1 MSLPLYNILDID
13 GEDLNTRILKLQFK
27 CGDLCDTNKQIKE
40 GEFIG
45 TVKSEVKL
53 HVKFIFN
60 KIHENQVNCPK
71 LFTTLKDF
79 SDSAPRMKP
88 PRWENLTK
96 EIQNYYS
103 YNKR

>member
-1 MSLPLYNILDID
+1 M
-13 GEDLNTRILKLQFK
+13 
-27 CGDLCDTNKQIKE
+27 E

-45 TVKSEVKL
+45 TVKSKVKK
-53 HVKFIFN
+53 HVKFIFEIMT
-60 KIHENQVNCPK
+60 KNQVNCPK

-88 PRWENLTK
+88 PSWESLPK
-96 EIQNYYS
+96 EILDSYN

>member
-1 MSLPLYNILDID
+1 M
-13 GEDLNTRILKLQFK
+13 E
-27 CGDLCDTNKQIKE
+27 GD
-40 GEFIG
+40 FIG
-45 TVKSEVKL
+45 TVKSEVNNV
-53 HVKFIFN
+53 HVKFF
-60 KIHENQVNCPK
+60 KIILKNQVNCPK

-88 PRWENLTK
+88 PSWENLTK

>member
-1 MSLPLYNILDID
+1 M
-13 GEDLNTRILKLQFK
+13 E
-27 CGDLCDTNKQIKE
+27 GD
-40 GEFIG
+40 FIG
-45 TVKSEVKL
+45 TVKSEVNNV
-53 HVKFIFN
+53 HVKIF
-60 KIHENQVNCPK
+60 KIILKNQVNCPK

-96 EIQNYYS
+96 EIQNCYS

>member
-1 MSLPLYNILDID
+1 M
-13 GEDLNTRILKLQFK
+13 
-27 CGDLCDTNKQIKE
+27 E

-45 TVKSEVKL
+45 TVKSEVKI
-53 HVKFIFN
+53 HVKIIF
-60 KIHENQVNCPK
+60 KIMIKNQVNCPK